1 MLLNAITHDLY
12 RTSIRVVVAIVPLLL
27 WYPAWALADDLW
39 RALLIHMHESGVS
52 AGAAPYR
59 LAYAAWPTAALLGPA
74 LVMALML
81 LLRRFALVTPLTAVA
96 AIAGLA
102 AATVLTGWP
111 EAARLIGYRPTY
123 GWLDI
128 LRSAN
133 LNIGLACALGAVV
146 VFDGA
151 RSLIG
156 KPLRARDVKPLERAR
171 TDTFGHA
178 DWMPIKEAA
187 TLFNAAREK
196 TLGGVVV
203 GEAYRVDQD
212 SGAIR
217 KAFDPRDRMTWGKGG
232 KAPLLVFDLSWGGT
246 HGLVFAGSGS
256 YKTVS
261 TCVPTL
267 LTYRGPTVT
276 LDPSS
281 ELAPMLTPAR
291 IAMGRRVICIDPASR
306 DGAFNALDWLNPDS
320 PLIDGDIRA
329 VVDWI
334 CGEKPPATSNTPNA
348 GKAFFEGRGKAMV
361 EALLSDIVFDPALPD
376 ARRNLVTLAARL
388 ALPEEAMRKELA
400 RIHEDSRSHRARHM
414 AGQLMN
420 LVAETFSGVYG
431 NMSEQTEWLAN
442 PGYAALV
449 SGRGFRTADLVAGD
463 VDLFIN
469 IPMKVLE
476 ATPALAR
483 VVVGALLN
491 AVYEADGRLPGGRV
505 VFLLDEV
512 ARLGFMS
519 SLARARD
526 AGRKFG
532 ITLVMLYQSEGQLR
546 EQWGEGGKASWFESA
561 SWRAYALA
569 AARRNG
575 KATPVSARGVR
586 YSGLAGLELQGW
598 LKVTAA
604 GRTQLAVEYRATTG
618 GNAVIPPS
626 CLASAWLEDRAI
638 GADTGQIPTPAR
650 AIDLILGA
658 DLQPGLYR
666 LKLWTACTPTR
677 DLRLNAEV
685 LIKSSADMNLRP
697 VTAVDLL
704 HQGG

>member
-1 MLLNAITHDLY
+1 MGGS
-12 RTSIRVVVAIVPLLL
+12 TSC
-27 WYPAWALADDLW
+27 
-39 RALLIHMHESGVS
+39 
-52 AGAAPYR
+52 AP
-59 LAYAAWPTAALLGPA
+59 T
-74 LVMALML
+74 
-81 LLRRFALVTPLTAVA
+81 
-96 AIAGLA
+96 
-102 AATVLTGWP
+102 
-111 EAARLIGYRPTY
+111 
-123 GWLDI
+123 
-128 LRSAN
+128 AN
-133 LNIGLACALGAVV
+133 LNIGLACALGSFTAWAGVC
-146 VFDGA
+146 A
-151 RSLIG
+151 LAG
-156 KPLRARDVKPLERAR
+156 KPRRAHDVKPLERAR

-178 DWMPIKEAA
+178 DWMPTKEAA
-187 TLFNAAREK
+187 ALFDAAREP
-196 TLGGVVV
+196 LGGVVV

-291 IAMGRRVICIDPASR
+291 IAMGRRVISIDTMSR
-306 DGAFNALDWLNPDS
+306 EGAFNALDRLKPDS

-334 CGEKPPATSNTPNA
+334 CGEKPPATSNAPNA

-388 ALPEEAMRKELA
+388 ALPEEAMRKELM
-400 RIHEDSRSHRARHM
+400 RIHEDSRSPRARHM

-449 SGRGFRTADLVAGD
+449 SGKGFRTADLVAGD

-519 SLARARD
+519 SLAR
-526 AGRKFG
+526 
-532 ITLVMLYQSEGQLR
+532 S
-546 EQWGEGGKASWFESA
+546 
-561 SWRAYALA
+561 LA
-569 AARRNG
+569 
-575 KATPVSARGVR
+575 
-586 YSGLAGLELQGW
+586 
-598 LKVTAA
+598 
-604 GRTQLAVEYRATTG
+604 
-618 GNAVIPPS
+618 
-626 CLASAWLEDRAI
+626 
-638 GADTGQIPTPAR
+638 
-650 AIDLILGA
+650 
-658 DLQPGLYR
+658 
-666 LKLWTACTPTR
+666 
-677 DLRLNAEV
+677 
-685 LIKSSADMNLRP
+685 
-697 VTAVDLL
+697 
-704 HQGG
+704 

>member
-1 MLLNAITHDLY
+1 MLLHTVVHDLY
-12 RTSIRVVVAIVPLLL
+12 RTTLRIVVAIVPLIL
-27 WYPAWALADDLW
+27 WYPAWGLADDLW
-39 RALLIHMHESGVS
+39 RSLLIDMQQSGVA
-52 AGAAPYR
+52 AGAGSYR

-74 LVMALML
+74 LVMTLALV
-81 LLRRFALVTPLTAVA
+81 LRRMAAVTGMTAVA
-96 AIAGLA
+96 AIAGMA
-102 AATVLTGWP
+102 AATALTGWP
-111 EAARLIGYRPTY
+111 EVARLIGYRPTY

-133 LNIGLACALGAVV
+133 LHIGLACALGAVV

-156 KPLRARDVKPLERAR
+156 KPLRAHDVKPLERAR
-171 TDTFGHA
+171 SDNFGHA
-178 DWMPIKEAA
+178 DWMPIREAA
-187 TLFNAAREK
+187 ALFDASREP
-196 TLGGVVV
+196 LGGVVV

-212 SGAIR
+212 SGAMR
-217 KAFDPRDRMTWGKGG
+217 KAFDPRDRNTWGKGG
-232 KAPLLVFDLSWGGT
+232 KAPLLIFDLGCGGT

-261 TCVPTL
+261 ICVPTL

-291 IAMGRRVICIDPASR
+291 IAMGRRVICIDPMSR

-361 EALLSDIVFDPALPD
+361 EALLSDIVFDPDLPD
-376 ARRNLVTLAARL
+376 NRRNLVTLAARL

-400 RIHEDSRSHRARHM
+400 RVHEDSHSHRARHM
-414 AGQLMN
+414 AGQLMH

-449 SGRGFRTADLVAGD
+449 SGRGFRTVDLVAGD

-526 AGRKFG
+526 AGRKYG

-561 SWRAYALA
+561 SWRAYAAIGSLEQ
-569 AARRNG
+569 ARAVSEACGEHGVILSSESTNRA
-575 KATPVSARGVR
+575 KSARP
-586 YSGLAGLELQGW
+586 LELGATTSGVSEQLSERGRR
-598 LKVTAA
+598 LTTVSEILADARADEQFVFVRGRKPLRCGRAIYFRRPEMVGLVAANRFAPPPRVTA
-604 GRTQLAVEYRATTG
+604 GRRA
-618 GNAVIPPS
+618 
-626 CLASAWLEDRAI
+626 
-638 GADTGQIPTPAR
+638 
-650 AIDLILGA
+650 
-658 DLQPGLYR
+658 
-666 LKLWTACTPTR
+666 
-677 DLRLNAEV
+677 
-685 LIKSSADMNLRP
+685 
-697 VTAVDLL
+697 
-704 HQGG
+704 

>member
-1 MLLNAITHDLY
+1 MLLHTVVHDLY
-12 RTSIRVVVAIVPLLL
+12 RATLRIVVAIVPLIL
-27 WYPAWALADDLW
+27 WYPAWGLANWLW
-39 RALLIHMHESGVS
+39 RSLLIAMQQSGVA
-52 AGAAPYR
+52 AGAGSYR

-74 LVMALML
+74 LVMAAALV
-81 LLRRFALVTPLTAVA
+81 LRRMAAVTGMTAVA
-96 AIAGLA
+96 AVAGMA

-111 EAARLIGYRPTY
+111 EGARLIAYRPAY
-123 GWLDI
+123 GWIDI
-128 LRSAN
+128 LRVAD
-133 LNIGLACALGAVV
+133 LNIGLACALGSFAAWAGVCALL
-146 VFDGA
+146 G
-151 RSLIG
+151 R
-156 KPLRARDVKPLERAR
+156 PLRAHDVKPLERAR

-178 DWMPIKEAA
+178 DWMPMKEAA
-187 TLFNAAREK
+187 ALFDASREP
-196 TLGGVVV
+196 LGGVVV

-212 SGAIR
+212 SGAMR
-217 KAFDPRDRMTWGKGG
+217 KAFDPRDRSTWGKGG
-232 KAPLLVFDLSWGGT
+232 KAPLLVFDLGWGGT

-261 TCVPTL
+261 ACVPTL

-306 DGAFNALDWLNPDS
+306 DGAFNALDWLNPAS

-334 CGEKPPATSNTPNA
+334 CGEKPASTSNTPNA

-361 EALLSDIVFDPALPD
+361 EALLSDIVFDPDLPD
-376 ARRNLVTLAARL
+376 SKRNLVTLAARL

-400 RIHEDSRSHRARHM
+400 RIHEDSHSHRARHM
-414 AGQLMN
+414 AGQLMH

-449 SGRGFRTADLVAGD
+449 SGNGFRTADLVAGD

-526 AGRKFG
+526 AGRKYG

-561 SWRAYALA
+561 SWRAYAAIGSLEQ
-569 AARRNG
+569 ARAVSEACGEHGVILSSESTNRA
-575 KATPVSARGVR
+575 KSARPLELGATTSGVSEQLSER
-586 YSGLAGLELQGW
+586 GRRLTTVSEILADARADEQFVFVRGRKPLRCGRAIYFRRPEMAGL
-598 LKVTAA
+598 VAA
-604 GRTQLAVEYRATTG
+604 NRFAPPRPGRTSV
-618 GNAVIPPS
+618 
-626 CLASAWLEDRAI
+626 
-638 GADTGQIPTPAR
+638 
-650 AIDLILGA
+650 
-658 DLQPGLYR
+658 
-666 LKLWTACTPTR
+666 
-677 DLRLNAEV
+677 
-685 LIKSSADMNLRP
+685 
-697 VTAVDLL
+697 
-704 HQGG
+704 

>member
-1 MLLNAITHDLY
+1 MLSNAIAHDLY

-27 WYPAWALADDLW
+27 WYPAWALADDGW
-39 RALLIHMHESGVS
+39 RALLIHLRESGVS
-52 AGAAPYR
+52 AGAGSYR

-81 LLRRFALVTPLTAVA
+81 VLRRMAVVTSLTAAA
-96 AIAGLA
+96 AIAGMA

-111 EAARLIGYRPTY
+111 EAARLLGYRPAY
-123 GWLDI
+123 GWFDI
-128 LRSAN
+128 LRAAD
-133 LNIGLACALGAVV
+133 LNIGLACALGSFTAWAGVC
-146 VFDGA
+146 A
-151 RSLIG
+151 LAG
-156 KPLRARDVKPLERAR
+156 KPLRAHDVKPVERAR
-171 TDTFGHA
+171 TDAFGHA
-178 DWMPIKEAA
+178 DWMPIREAA
-187 TLFNAAREK
+187 ALFDAAREP
-196 TLGGVVV
+196 LGGVVV

-217 KAFDPRDRMTWGKGG
+217 KAFDPRNRSTWGKGG

-256 YKTVS
+256 FKTVS

-291 IAMGRRVICIDPASR
+291 IAMGRRVISIDPMSR
-306 DGAFNALDWLNPDS
+306 EGAFNALDWLKPDS

-334 CGEKPPATSNTPNA
+334 CGEKPPATSNAPNA

-400 RIHEDSRSHRARHM
+400 RIHEESNSPRARHM

-449 SGRGFRTADLVAGD
+449 SGKGFRTADLVAGN

-526 AGRKFG
+526 AGRKYG

-561 SWRAYALA
+561 SWRAYAAIGSLEQ
-569 AARRNG
+569 ARAVSEACGEHGVVLSSESTSRG
-575 KATPVSARGVR
+575 RSARPLEFGAATSGSSEQLSERGRRLATVSEILADARADEQFVFVR
-586 YSGLAGLELQGW
+586 
-598 LKVTAA
+598 
-604 GRTQLAVEYRATTG
+604 GRKPLRCG
-618 GNAVIPPS
+618 
-626 CLASAWLEDRAI
+626 RAI
-638 GADTGQIPTPAR
+638 YFRRP
-650 AIDLILGA
+650 
-658 DLQPGLYR
+658 
-666 LKLWTACTPTR
+666 
-677 DLRLNAEV
+677 
-685 LIKSSADMNLRP
+685 DM
-697 VTAVDLL
+697 VDLVAANRFAPPPRRAATERVR
-704 HQGG
+704 